1 MKIYTLRLLK
11 NTRHYMFRTFTL
23 ALLACHFPLGAG
35 IFLDI
40 NTNTDQLIFT
50 VDGGSSIS
58 SGTFNQWFVDDGN
71 VQNQTFAEFLTIT
84 DFTKTGG
91 TGLSSSSDVNDF
103 RLLEVLASPAT
114 INSFVLG
121 STSAFSDWSGT
132 IIGTLNSGS
141 LSGITTINT
150 INSTSIGSTSPSLAT
165 ESFTP
170 AIIPEP
176 NLFFCAAFFLI
187 LSSYFRKKVH
197 AAK

>member
-1 MKIYTLRLLK
+1 MKIYTLWLLK
-11 NTRHYMFRTFTL
+11 NTRHYTFSIFTL
-23 ALLACHFPLGAG
+23 ALLACHSPLGAG

-91 TGLSSSSDVNDF
+91 TGLSSSADVNDF
-103 RLLEVLASPAT
+103 RLLEVLASTAT

-132 IIGTLNSGS
+132 INGTSNRFITLS
-141 LSGITTINT
+141 LTVISQ
-150 INSTSIGSTSPSLAT
+150 ARV
-165 ESFTP
+165 E
-170 AIIPEP
+170 
-176 NLFFCAAFFLI
+176 C
-187 LSSYFRKKVH
+187 
-197 AAK
+197 